1 MRPNSSLT
9 QAASILS
16 QPFISRDSI
25 ALATSDFV
33 ELRASAGLAIDLRYA
48 TSNNFMGRNLYGDF
62 NKAFLHR
69 IAAEKLTNA
78 VKTLL
83 DIKPTYKLIV
93 LDALRPQAIQHIL
106 WDHVKGT
113 EQEEYVADPAK
124 GSIHSFGL
132 AIDLSVLDESGRE
145 LDMGTTFDNFTQ
157 LAQPKLEDAFLTEGR
172 LTERHI
178 ENRRLLR
185 GVMEGA
191 GFIQLPNEWWHFDAL
206 PAAEVRANYRIVA

>member
-1 MRPNSSLT
+1 MQPNSSLT
-9 QAASILS
+9 QAAPILS
-16 QPFISRDSI
+16 KPFICRDSI

-33 ELRASAGLAIDLRYA
+33 ELRASAGLTIDLRYA
-48 TSNNFMGRNLYGDF
+48 TLNNFLGRNLYGDF

-69 IAAEKLTNA
+69 IAAEKLA
-78 VKTLL
+78 SAIKTLL
-83 DIKPTYKLIV
+83 EIRPAYKLIV
-93 LDALRPQAIQHIL
+93 LDTLRPQAIQHIL

-132 AIDLSVLDESGRE
+132 AIDLSVLDESGTE
-145 LDMGTTFDNFTQ
+145 LDMGTAFDDFTQ
-157 LAQPKLEDAFLTEGR
+157 LAQPRLEDGFVAEGR
-172 LTERHI
+172 LTKQHI